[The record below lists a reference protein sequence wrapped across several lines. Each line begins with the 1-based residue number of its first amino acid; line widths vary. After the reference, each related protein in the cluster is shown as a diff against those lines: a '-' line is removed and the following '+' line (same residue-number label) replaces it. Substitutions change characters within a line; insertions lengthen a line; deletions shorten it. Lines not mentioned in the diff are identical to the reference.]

1 MSRCIRQRIHLG
13 QRPHPL
19 VARIFTRMQRNLV
32 FLINPISG
40 KGAKIG
46 LTNQIEV
53 CMNQHGLPYEI
64 MHTNKEGD
72 YRYLPAYIAEKGI
85 TDIIICGGDGSVN
98 QIASYLLDVPVR
110 VGIVP
115 LGSGNGLALAA
126 GISRKISQALE
137 IIVQGKADYIDAY
150 WLNDRFSCMLSGIGF
165 DAQVAHDFAKQKTR
179 GLSTY
184 VKQTIRQFFV
194 ARPYRFHIDAN
205 GHQWDAEAYFIS
217 IANSNQF
224 GNQVTIAPQASLKD
238 GKLDIVVVGKT
249 NKLNFVYALLKQ
261 IRFGKLSDVAAAKT
275 QTIQYFHTDS
285 IRISNT
291 DLAPLHIDGE
301 AVHTEAHF
309 HARII
314 PRAIQL
320 IQPLGA

>member
-1 MSRCIRQRIHLG
+1 
-13 QRPHPL
+13 
-19 VARIFTRMQRNLV
+19 MQRNLL
-32 FLINPISG
+32 FFINPISG

-46 LTNQIEV
+46 LTAQIET
-53 CMNQHGLPYEI
+53 CMNRYALRYEI

-72 YRYLPAYIAEKGI
+72 YRYLPAYVGANNI
-85 TDIIICGGDGSVN
+85 TDVVICGGDGSVN
-98 QIASYLLDVPVR
+98 QVAANLLGVSVQ

-126 GISRKISQALE
+126 GISKNVKQALE
-137 IIVQGKADYIDAY
+137 LIVHGKADYIDAY

-165 DAQVAHDFAKQKTR
+165 DAQVAHDFAKQPTR

-184 VKQTIRQFFV
+184 AKQTIRQFFV
-194 ARPYRFHIDAN
+194 AKPYRFEIEAN
-205 GHQWDAEAYFIS
+205 GHTWETDAYFIS

-224 GNQVTIAPQASLKD
+224 GNHVTIAPRASLKD
-238 GKLDIVVVGKT
+238 GKLDIVVVSKT

-261 IRFGKLSDVAAAKT
+261 IRFGKLSDVAAAKNK
-275 QTIQYFHTDS
+275 TIQYFHTDS
-285 IRISNT
+285 IRIGNT
-291 DLAPLHIDGE
+291 GLAPLHIDGE
-301 AVHTEAHF
+301 AVHTEARF

-320 IQPLGA
+320 IQPAGA